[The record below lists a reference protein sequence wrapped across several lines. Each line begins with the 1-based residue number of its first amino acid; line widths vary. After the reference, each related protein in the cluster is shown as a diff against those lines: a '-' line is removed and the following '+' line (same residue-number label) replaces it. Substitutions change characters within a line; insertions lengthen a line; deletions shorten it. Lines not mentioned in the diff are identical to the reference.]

1 MSIISEFLISV
12 GFAADERSANQ
23 TEARI
28 KRVEGVARKSDETR
42 TRSASE
48 QAMER
53 ARQALK
59 AAGVENASMH
69 QIMAKRK
76 EMEAL
81 EAAGAKKREEHE
93 RRQAHSRT
101 QAAAGLRTI
110 STLAIGAAVAVQGA
124 TMAFSGFATQVAA
137 KLESMAYAS
146 ERTGSSVKDLKVFSR
161 AVSQLGGTA
170 GGALND
176 LENFAAR
183 LRSNPQGYTAFLKS
197 VGVEARDAKGNI
209 KGAAELYKEFR
220 RNVGASKVYEQQLLH
235 AEEMGISEE
244 TWRASDPEKLAA
256 EEAALRAKYSRMG
269 FDPDAA
275 KEDAKGLQHAFRDMW
290 DSISIVGE
298 KAASK
303 IFSDV
308 GDNLKSFTTFVE
320 QHGDQIAEILS
331 KVAQIVLAVS
341 RAFLELATSDRVKGF
356 LDGLL
361 NTFGKVDEV
370 TGKWTADT
378 EKIKDVLEALAV
390 FVATVFVAK
399 ITNAFK
405 DVLKEAK
412 PLLALLA
419 PFLKVLGIG
428 GSLGVGVSITSAV
441 GADAAVPNAQKPG
454 VTNHWDDEASGA
466 AGGSG
471 IGGAIKRAWQ
481 WGKNAIGMGGKSAP
495 TADLGPVP
503 AGLLDNIA
511 RAEGT
516 AERGD
521 YNASLGYGKFL
532 PGGKEQILTDKTLN
546 EILDLGK
553 HMRAQP
559 GNPNSSALG
568 RYQIVGDT
576 LRDAIDKLGLDPKTT
591 KFDEATQDKVAHWI
605 ARKQGLGAWEG
616 FKGHPGERAA
626 AAAALQ
632 RNDTA
637 GGSQTPPVAAGAKE
651 VAGGVHPLDGRGR
664 QTSEYGMRVHPK
676 TGQPRMHNGID
687 LAAPAGTDVKAM
699 QAGLVKLGSHGDV
712 TVTNPDGSSQ
722 TYRHVVPSVED
733 GARVAAGA
741 IIAQLKANDPRSTG
755 PHLHLEARDRD
766 GNLTDPKGLLAPRA
780 QSEAAQAA
788 PAASKPT
795 GPSLAEQARGAVD
808 RMNDVMGRLDT
819 TKLRAF
825 GEATQGFDPGK
836 FFVVPPAGTEN
847 TTNNSSVRNQ
857 TFNGGTTNIT
867 QNVMGGADEGA
878 AVFKRHKDR
887 QVADDV
893 RYAASVFA

>member
-12 GFAADERSANQ
+12 GFAADERSASQ

-28 KRVEGVARKSDETR
+28 NRVEGTARKSDAAR
-42 TRSASE
+42 TKSAVE
-48 QAMER
+48 QGMER

-59 AAGVENASMH
+59 AAGVENASMA

-76 EMEAL
+76 ELDTA
-81 EAAGAKKREEHE
+81 EAAGAKKREEYE
-93 RRQAHSRT
+93 RRQTHSRT
-101 QAAAGLRTI
+101 EAAAGLRTI
-110 STLAIGAAVAVQGA
+110 SSVAIGAAVAVQAA
-124 TMAFSGFATQVAA
+124 TLAFAGFATQVAG
-137 KLESMAYAS
+137 KLEAMAYAS
-146 ERTGSSVKDLKVFSR
+146 ERTGSSVKELKVFSQ

-176 LENFAAR
+176 LENFAGR

-209 KGAAELYKEFR
+209 KGAAELYRDFR
-220 RNVGASKVYEQQLLH
+220 KSVGASKPYEQQLLY
-235 AEEMGISEE
+235 AQEIGVSEE
-244 TWRASDPEKLAA
+244 TWRASDPAKLAA
-256 EEAALRAKYSRMG
+256 EEAALRAKHARIG

-303 IFSDV
+303 IFADV
-308 GDNLKSFTTFVE
+308 GGNIKSFTAFIE

-331 KVAQIVLAVS
+331 RVAQIVLAVS

-361 NTFGKVDEV
+361 NTFGKVDDA

-419 PFLKVLGIG
+419 PLLKFLGIG
-428 GSLGVGVSITSAV
+428 GSIGVGVAIGSAV
-441 GADAAVPNAQKPG
+441 GADAAVPTAQKPG

-466 AGGSG
+466 AGGAG

-481 WGKNAIGMGGKSAP
+481 WGKNAVGMGGGEKSSVGGGS
-495 TADLGPVP
+495 TAGSLTKLIDEEAKRAGIDPRIMHGIRAGESGRRHNGSNPDAAYDKKDDALESSWGPFQLNRKRGLGQDFEKDT
-503 AGLLDNIA
+503 GLDVRNRSTIPQQARWVAEYIA
-511 RAEGT
+511 KR
-516 AERGD
+516 
-521 YNASLGYGKFL
+521 
-532 PGGKEQILTDKTLN
+532 
-546 EILDLGK
+546 
-553 HMRAQP
+553 RAQ
-559 GNPNSSALG
+559 NPNWNPG
-568 RYQIVGDT
+568 QKWMGYQGDK
-576 LRDAIDKLGLDPKTT
+576 DADPRWGDAGYVPDK
-591 KFDEATQDKVAHWI
+591 
-605 ARKQGLGAWEG
+605 
-616 FKGHPGERAA
+616 
-626 AAAALQ
+626 
-632 RNDTA
+632 
-637 GGSQTPPVAAGAKE
+637 PVAASKA
-651 VAGGVHPLDGRGR
+651 VAGGFHPLDGKGR
-664 QTSEYGMRVHPK
+664 LTSDISAARVNPV
-676 TGQPRMHNGID
+676 TGQTRPHKGID

-699 QAGLVKLGSHGDV
+699 QSGLVKLGSHGDV
-712 TVTNPDGSSQ
+712 TITNPDGSSQ
-722 TYRHVVPSVED
+722 TYRHVAPTVED
-733 GARVAAGA
+733 GARVAAGS

-766 GNLTDPKGLLAPRA
+766 GNLRDPKELLAPK
-780 QSEAAQAA
+780 QEAAPTKPEGTVADQA
-788 PAASKPT
+788 K
-795 GPSLAEQARGAVD
+795 GVVNRF
-808 RMNDVMGRLDT
+808 NDAIGRLDT

-836 FFVVPPAGTEN
+836 FFTVPPVGTEGA
-847 TTNNSSVRNQ
+847 TNNNSVRNQ
-857 TFNGGTTNIT
+857 TFTGGTTNIT
-867 QNVMGGADEGA
+867 QHVQGGADEGA
-878 AVFKRHKDR
+878 AVFRRHKER
-887 QVADDV
+887 QIADDV